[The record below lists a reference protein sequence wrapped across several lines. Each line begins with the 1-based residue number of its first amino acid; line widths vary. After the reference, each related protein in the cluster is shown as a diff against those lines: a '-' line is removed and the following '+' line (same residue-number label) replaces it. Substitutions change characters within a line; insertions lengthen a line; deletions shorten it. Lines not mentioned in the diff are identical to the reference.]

1 MKPLKG
7 KRLELAVR
15 LGQSI
20 LREFGQVF
28 VERKPTGVW
37 LGFLWCA
44 LVLVA
49 GQHRFSVRGTSVRKV
64 ALSGERYSRIFTSR
78 GGPRV
83 SQHAVRRGNL
93 VDLICTVC
101 YCVQLYVVQVER
113 SWGTTNV
120 LRMLTKWLQTT
131 RLETR
136 TKESNICAS
145 LRVSNPG
152 AE

>member
-20 LREFGQVF
+20 LGVLDCVC
-28 VERKPTGVW
+28 VERKPM
-37 LGFLWCA
+37 
-44 LVLVA
+44 
-49 GQHRFSVRGTSVRKV
+49 
-64 ALSGERYSRIFTSR
+64 
-78 GGPRV
+78 
-83 SQHAVRRGNL
+83 
-93 VDLICTVC
+93 
-101 YCVQLYVVQVER
+101 CVQLPMRLVCTCLGCGSTSVFCARDGGAEGGFFREALQPHFHVARGTEGVAARRKAGAPCSLLLSGVPLRAVVCLSVGEQC
-113 SWGTTNV
+113 GTTNV